1 MTKASC
7 VTRWNEYQQ
16 KKTDIE
22 VAKLY
27 PEGIQFRKFMAFFSR
42 VLNCAWQGAIIVL
55 AVTLSSTTASSSTRS
70 PITDNPTLRNGKT
83 VQLTLPLAQHLPTP
97 RRFDLAQDDVTA
109 NETRTQR
116 ILFKRG
122 AVSTVVESTIGRGSR
137 TIYLLRARGGQIM
150 TLSLTSLDQNAVFDV
165 QAPDGQYLK
174 QEATSYRG
182 ELPLTGDYSVIV
194 SGIRG
199 NAEYTLDVTIR

>member
-1 MTKASC
+1 MTKASR

-16 KKTDIE
+16 QKTDPE

-27 PEGIQFRKFMAFFSR
+27 LQGIHYRKFTAVFSR
-42 VLNCAWQGAIIVL
+42 ALNCARQGAIIVL
-55 AVTLSSTTASSSTRS
+55 AVTLSATAASSSTRS
-70 PITDNPTLRNGKT
+70 PIAENSTLRNGGT
-83 VQLTLPLAQHLPTP
+83 VKLTRFVSQHLPTP
-97 RRFDLAQDDVTA
+97 RRFDLAQDHVRA
-109 NETRTQR
+109 NGTRTQR
-116 ILFKRG
+116 ILFKPG
-122 AVSTVVESTIGRGSR
+122 AVSTVVESSIGRGRR

-182 ELPLTGDYSVIV
+182 ELPRTGDYSVIV
-194 SGIRG
+194 SGTRG
-199 NAEYTLDVTIR
+199 NAEYTLEVTIR